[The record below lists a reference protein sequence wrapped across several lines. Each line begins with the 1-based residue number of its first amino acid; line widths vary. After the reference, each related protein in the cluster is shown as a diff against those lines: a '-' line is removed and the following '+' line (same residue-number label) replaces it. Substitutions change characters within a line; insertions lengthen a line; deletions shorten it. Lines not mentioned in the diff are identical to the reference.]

1 MLAVHYGRQS
11 RLIFLL
17 DANEAEGPTRAAW
30 FQLAAQNDGNA
41 GDQPLALEAPF
52 HVVDADGRPDAGWL
66 AAGWLRAQAPRPRCI
81 YLNAMQCV
89 VFAYY
94 NSR

>member
-1 MLAVHYGRQS
+1 
-11 RLIFLL
+11 
-17 DANEAEGPTRAAW
+17 
-30 FQLAAQNDGNA
+30 
-41 GDQPLALEAPF
+41 
-52 HVVDADGRPDAGWL
+52 VVDADGRPDAGWL